1 MVQVCFT
8 GLARFGSEKT
18 RNWISEILA
27 TTSHPIDID
36 RVASEIAMRGTP
48 FVKRAPPN
56 VKALTVLIA
65 AAKVDQ
71 NLRLILVSNIYRLG
85 DRRLATPL
93 DSLEVD
99 SVTPSRP
106 ALFVHGYDVGVSQND
121 RKFLKSLLRRD
132 SHSKSVMDGLSA
144 VNVRTAQNR
153 ASNGRISE
161 GCMASLLLADGIH
174 TSFNYGG
181 VKGIPDTFEGG
192 FDLGKEFRKF
202 LPKHAVIRQ
211 TTSSNFK
218 GAPQRLPEGEPRT
231 FQYSNPRG

>member
-1 MVQVCFT
+1 MTLLLTLAAPWGIYQCSDYRLTTEGPGGTAIPEDDELGAKQLTASSPGAVVVQVCFT
-8 GLARFGSEKT
+8 GLPRFGSEKT

-36 RVASEIAMRGTP
+36 RVASEIAMRGTR

-71 NLRLILVSNIYRLG
+71 NLRLILVSNIDRLG

-144 VNVRTAQNR
+144 VNVRTAQNG

-161 GCMASLLLADGIH
+161 GCMASSLLADGIH
-174 TSFNYGG
+174 TSFNYG
-181 VKGIPDTFEGG
+181 E
-192 FDLGKEFRKF
+192 
-202 LPKHAVIRQ
+202 
-211 TTSSNFK
+211 
-218 GAPQRLPEGEPRT
+218 
-231 FQYSNPRG
+231 